1 MNLREIRLRSWRAYS
16 DARFHFPEP
25 QGDRNII
32 LIGAQNGGGKTS
44 LFEAI
49 VLGLFGRQGLSL
61 LPPPK
66 TAEAPTAGVDT
77 PLFGR
82 GQQNYDKLLE
92 GIINRKDFKTGKTSC
107 AVEMTFSQGAH
118 EKFRLQRTWHFRS
131 GAGTHK
137 KDDEDLRLFKGS
149 ANIPLV
155 PPALVENKDAWLA
168 EQIGSHLLPSYLA
181 KFFLFD
187 AEQVRMYAERGME
200 DQVQRGIKGLLGLPV
215 LESLESSLKR
225 YADKRRSDIGGSDG
239 LEQAKEKVERL
250 DIQLDEVRARIEAV
264 DEALPS
270 LNAQR
275 QELTERVSEGSRN
288 QAELQE
294 TATNAQRYRNE
305 ADKALTQLNELL
317 GGDLA
322 LALCGEALRAS
333 TTDRLRLETRLADW
347 EASRAQVDDSL
358 DEFVQE
364 FRIRLGTVV
373 PPIPDG
379 SQEPLTV
386 LARNVWAD
394 LRSPPPKEIDIDRI
408 HGALG
413 AEDRGRALDRLEG
426 VRAGPARQA
435 TALVVQ
441 AVTARDEA
449 ERMDRKQRDLE
460 SQGSATPADVERLKA
475 ISQEI
480 GGLETQKRKDEA
492 LQRTLEADLDQ
503 ARATLRRMSERE
515 TRGRIPRKQAEV
527 ASKFAEVAREVLNQ
541 ALPTQVGSVAEAMTE
556 AYRRMARKTGLVDRI
571 EITPSGHVQ
580 LLNSVGEDVR
590 EQRLSAGEE
599 QIFTQALIW
608 SIAKVSRRT
617 FPFVVDTPLGRLDTE
632 HVAAVLRDF
641 TARDGQVL
649 LLSTDREVVGSAFDA
664 ISDRI
669 LETYIIMSEVVG
681 GASSSTVRRGWFDD
695 AGIRVQ

>member
-32 LIGAQNGGGKTS
+32 LTGAQNGGGKTS

-66 TAEAPTAGVDT
+66 TAEAPAPGADT

-82 GQQNYDKLLE
+82 GQQNYDRLME
-92 GIINRKDFKTGKTSC
+92 GIINQRAFKSGKTSC
-107 AVEMTFSQGAH
+107 TVEMTFSDGPH

-131 GAGTHK
+131 GGGSHK
-137 KDDEDLRLFKGS
+137 KEDEDLRLFKGS
-149 ANIPLV
+149 ANTPLV
-155 PPALVENKDAWLA
+155 PPALAENKEAWLG
-168 EQIGSHLLPSYLA
+168 EQIGSNLLPSYLA

-187 AEQVRMYAERGME
+187 AEQVRVYAERGME

-215 LESLESSLKR
+215 LESLEASLKR
-225 YADKRRSDIGGSDG
+225 YSDTRRSEVGGSEG
-239 LEQAKEKVERL
+239 LDQAKEKVTRL
-250 DIQLDEVRARIEAV
+250 DDQCGEVRFRLEAT
-264 DEALPS
+264 DDALPP

-275 QELTERVSEGSRN
+275 QELTDRVSEGSRN

-322 LALCGEALRAS
+322 LALCGETLRAS
-333 TTDRLRLETRLADW
+333 TVERLRLEARLAEW

-358 DEFVQE
+358 SDFVQV
-364 FRIRLGTVV
+364 FRARLDTVK
-373 PPIPDG
+373 PAIPNG
-379 SQEPLTV
+379 AEEPLAD
-386 LARNVWAD
+386 LARQVWAD
-394 LRSPPPKEIDIDRI
+394 LRSPPPQEIDIDRI
-408 HGALG
+408 HDALG
-413 AEDRGRALDRLEG
+413 ADDRGRAVDRLDG
-426 VRAGPARQA
+426 IRVGPARQA

-441 AVTARDEA
+441 AVTSRDEA

-460 SQGSATPADVERLKA
+460 SQGAATPADVERLKA

-480 GGLETQKRKDEA
+480 GELEAQKRKDEV
-492 LQRTLEADLDQ
+492 LLRTLEADLDQ
-503 ARATLRRMSERE
+503 ARATLRRLSERE
-515 TRGRIPRKQAEV
+515 TRGRTPRKQAEV
-527 ASKFAEVAREVLNQ
+527 ASKFADVAREVLNQ
-541 ALPTQVGSVAEAMTE
+541 ALPTQVGSVAEAMTS
-556 AYRRMARKTGLVDRI
+556 AYRRMARKAGLVDRI
-571 EITPSGHVQ
+571 EITPTGVVR
-580 LLNSVGEDVR
+580 LLNEAGEDIR
-590 EQRLSAGEE
+590 DQRLSAGEE

-608 SIAKVSRRT
+608 AIAKVSRRT

-632 HVAAVLRDF
+632 HVASVLRDF
-641 TARDGQVL
+641 TAREGQVL
-649 LLSTDREVVGSAFDA
+649 LLSTDREVVGPAYDA

-669 LETYIIMSEVVG
+669 LETYVIKSEVVAG
-681 GASSSTVRRGWFDD
+681 GSSSTAQKGWF
-695 AGIRVQ
+695 AAEGAR

>member
-25 QGDRNII
+25 QGDKNII

-66 TAEAPTAGVDT
+66 TAEAPAPGADT

-82 GQQNYDKLLE
+82 GQQNYDRLME
-92 GIINRKDFKTGKTSC
+92 GIINQKAFKAGTTSC
-107 AVEMTFSQGAH
+107 SVEMTFSKGAH

-131 GAGTHK
+131 GGGAHK

-149 ANIPLV
+149 ANTPLV

-215 LESLESSLKR
+215 LESLDASLKR

-239 LEQAKEKVERL
+239 LDQAKEKVERL
-250 DIQLDEVRARIEAV
+250 DNQVEEVRARLEAV
-264 DEALPS
+264 EDALPP

-275 QELTERVSEGSRN
+275 QELTDRVSEGSRN

-294 TATNAQRYRNE
+294 TATNAQRYRSD

-322 LALCGEALRAS
+322 LALCGEKLRTG
-333 TTDRLRLETRLADW
+333 TTERLRLEARLAEW

-358 DEFVQE
+358 DDFVRE
-364 FRIRLGTVV
+364 FRDRLKTLTPAV
-373 PPIPDG
+373 
-379 SQEPLTV
+379 SSEFQEPLAD
-386 LARNVWAD
+386 LARQVWAD
-394 LRSPPPKEIDIDRI
+394 LRSPPPQEINIERI
-408 HGALG
+408 HSALG
-413 AEDRGRALDRLEG
+413 ADDRSRAVDRLEG
-426 VRAGPARQA
+426 VKIGPARQA
-435 TALVVQ
+435 TSLVVQ
-441 AVTARDEA
+441 AVTSRDEA
-449 ERMDRKQRDLE
+449 DRMDRKQRDLE
-460 SQGSATPADVERLKA
+460 SQGSATPADVERLKS

-480 GGLETQKRKDEA
+480 GELEAQKRKDEA
-492 LQRTLEADLDQ
+492 LLRTIEADLDQ

-515 TRGRIPRKQAEV
+515 TRGRTPRKQAEI
-527 ASKFAEVAREVLNQ
+527 ASKFADVAREVLNQ

-571 EITPSGHVQ
+571 EITHTGAVR
-580 LLNSVGEDVR
+580 LLNAAGEDIR
-590 EQRLSAGEE
+590 DQRLSAGEE

-608 SIAKVSRRT
+608 AIAKVSRRT

-632 HVAAVLRDF
+632 HVASVLRDF
-641 TARDGQVL
+641 TARNGQVL
-649 LLSTDREVVGSAFDA
+649 LLSTDREVVGPAFNA
-664 ISDRI
+664 ISDRV
-669 LETYIIMSEVVG
+669 LETYVINSEVVA
-681 GASSSTVRRGWFDD
+681 GASSSTAKRGWFEVEG
-695 AGIRVQ
+695 AT

>member
-66 TAEAPTAGVDT
+66 TAEAPAPGADT

-82 GQQNYDKLLE
+82 GQQNYDRLME
-92 GIINRKDFKTGKTSC
+92 GIINQRAFKSGKTSC
-107 AVEMTFSQGAH
+107 TVEMTFSDGPH

-131 GAGTHK
+131 GGGSHK
-137 KDDEDLRLFKGS
+137 KEDEDLRLFMGR
-149 ANIPLV
+149 ANTPLV
-155 PPALVENKDAWLA
+155 PPALTENKEAWLS
-168 EQIGSHLLPSYLA
+168 EQIGSNLLPSYLA

-187 AEQVRMYAERGME
+187 AEQVRVYAERGME

-215 LESLESSLKR
+215 LESLELSLKR
-225 YADKRRSDIGGSDG
+225 YADTRRGEVGGSEG
-239 LEQAKEKVERL
+239 LDQAKEKVTGL
-250 DIQLDEVRARIEAV
+250 DGQCEEVRIRLEATG
-264 DEALPS
+264 DALPP

-275 QELTERVSEGSRN
+275 QELTDRVSEGSRN

-294 TATNAQRYRNE
+294 TATNAQRYRTE

-322 LALCGEALRAS
+322 LALCGETLRAS
-333 TTDRLRLETRLADW
+333 TVERLCLEARLAEW

-358 DEFVQE
+358 NDFIQE
-364 FRIRLGTVV
+364 FRARLETVE
-373 PPIPDG
+373 PAIPSGAEEALAD
-379 SQEPLTV
+379 
-386 LARNVWAD
+386 LARRVWAE
-394 LRSPPPKEIDIDRI
+394 LRSPPPSEIDIDRI
-408 HGALG
+408 HDALG
-413 AEDRGRALDRLEG
+413 ADDRGRAIDRLEA
-426 VRAGPARQA
+426 VEVGPARQA

-441 AVTARDEA
+441 AVTSRDEA

-460 SQGSATPADVERLKA
+460 SQGAATPADVERLKA

-480 GGLETQKRKDEA
+480 GALEGQKRKDEV
-492 LQRTLEADLDQ
+492 LLRTLEADLDQ
-503 ARATLRRMSERE
+503 ARATLRRLSERE
-515 TRGRIPRKQAEV
+515 TRGRTPRKQAEI
-527 ASKFAEVAREVLNQ
+527 ASKFADVAREVLNQ
-541 ALPTQVGSVAEAMTE
+541 ALPTQVGSVAEAMTS

-571 EITPSGHVQ
+571 EITPAGVVH
-580 LLNSVGEDVR
+580 LFNEAGEDIR
-590 EQRLSAGEE
+590 DQRLSAGEE

-608 SIAKVSRRT
+608 AIAKVSRRT

-632 HVAAVLRDF
+632 HVASVLRDF
-641 TARDGQVL
+641 TAREGQVL
-649 LLSTDREVVGSAFDA
+649 LLSTDREVVGPAYDA

-669 LETYIIMSEVVG
+669 LETYVIKSEVVAG
-681 GASSSTVRRGWFDD
+681 GSSSTAQKGWFE
-695 AGIRVQ
+695 AEGAQ